1 MNILKDNSKILIIFL
16 FFYLIL
22 LNLFQLSEQHW
33 SSILDQDIIVIY
45 NSLLV
50 SSGIEQEL
58 REHPAYTTFF
68 FLGVIFKFLS
78 FFFEN
83 FTIQEVLNSDN
94 IDKNLQNFFIIGRI
108 LNSVYLFLLTLVLLN
123 ILKHLN
129 IKKNLSALLILLI
142 LILQDTYELLFLIR
156 SEVLSILM
164 ILFFLNFLIKFIK
177 KKKIKHVI
185 ISGFFLCLAMLAKI
199 QVIFL
204 FFTFLISLPFLINY
218 INASKQN
225 LYYNK
230 NYYILN
236 IAFLFLFL
244 ASYILTQSIFD
255 ITFLSELN
263 DERYYFA
270 QNLDTTLLTLFVIF
284 YSFYINI
291 LTKKN
296 LAKPYEIIIIISSI
310 LTGLILCVLFII
322 FLDIINLIP
331 FNKSILT
338 RLTNP
343 LEHMLVFTSAYKPN
357 VGISDGISNI
367 IFGLGGFLDMNFD
380 KNTDIATILYL
391 DPRNFFRTLQVLFF
405 ILLIYFSIK
414 EIKNKNIHYLSIS
427 LFIGIIIQYLSFN
440 LRETHGYN
448 MYLFPL
454 YAIIASII
462 FGELKK
468 KTIVIPYLIL
478 FTVFISENIVLSD
491 IHKNAFSREPRVYE
505 ICKYEKIET
514 SKWRNS
520 ENYLNNYNNT
530 AFIRLVRD
538 PKLWFYKYT
547 KKFAPSINENGKI
560 KSLESEDIF
569 FKKYCNQIK
578 NEKNFRSHSY
588 KLKL

>member
-33 SSILDQDIIVIY
+33 SSILDQDIIMIY

-50 SSGIEQEL
+50 SSGIGQEL

-263 DERYYFA
+263 DARYYFA
-270 QNLDTTLLTLFVIF
+270 QNLDATLLILFVFF

-310 LTGLILCVLFII
+310 LTGFILCVLFII

-367 IFGLGGFLDMNFD
+367 IFGFGGFLDMNFD

-560 KSLESEDIF
+560 KRLESEDIF

>member
-33 SSILDQDIIVIY
+33 SSILDQDIIMIY

-50 SSGIEQEL
+50 SSGIGQEL

-263 DERYYFA
+263 DTRYYFA
-270 QNLDTTLLTLFVIF
+270 QNLDTTLLILFVIF
-284 YSFYINI
+284 YFFYINI

>member
-33 SSILDQDIIVIY
+33 SSILDQDIIMIY

-263 DERYYFA
+263 DTRYYFA
-270 QNLDTTLLTLFVIF
+270 QNLDTTLLILFVIF
-284 YSFYINI
+284 YFFYINI